1 MTAAR
6 RLSPLGR
13 WALVAAVV
21 LMGAALAV
29 TVWLTHSGVLGASDT
44 LVRGQSD
51 ALQQTVRGALG
62 QLGQRGQ
69 APDDAVLAGLL
80 EELEDD
86 GLRYLALLTPRYDVV
101 AQAGKPAG
109 DASALPALRNDTPQR
124 VGGVVRVLV
133 REPQRRGR
141 GRRRP
146 GDERPSGPLLLLMEF
161 SPQRAEA
168 LRQSA
173 QRTLLIGG
181 LAAGTLLVIALVLVR
196 VFMRRA
202 RQDRELEQAQRLAS
216 LGQLSAVL
224 AHEIRNPLA
233 SLKGNAQLL
242 AQLLP
247 AGDKPRAKA
256 DRVVDEAIRLED
268 LTNDLLAFARTG
280 ELHRREVDPAALLR
294 DVASAAAPEGGPAP
308 AIELDT
314 GAAPRTWS
322 LDPERMRQVLGNL
335 CDNAVKAGAPV
346 RASVSLDGGGRL
358 RFQVRDAGAGIA
370 PDDLPHIFEPFFTKR
385 IQGTGLGLA
394 VAKRVVEL
402 HQGAITAANAPGG
415 GAIFQV
421 TLPPA

>member
-62 QLGQRGQ
+62 QFGQ

-109 DASALPALRNDTPQR
+109 DPSALPGLRNDTPQR

-141 GRRRP
+141 SRRRP
-146 GDERPSGPLLLLMEF
+146 GDDRPSGPLLLLLEF

-168 LRQSA
+168 LRASA

-202 RQDRELEQAQRLAS
+202 RQERELEQAQRLAS

-247 AGDKPRAKA
+247 AGEKPRAKA
-256 DRVVDEAIRLED
+256 DRVVDEAVRLED

-294 DVASAAAPEGGPAP
+294 EVASAAAPEGGPAP
-308 AIELDT
+308 AIELDL

-346 RASVSLDGGGRL
+346 RACVGLESGRL
-358 RFQVRDAGAGIA
+358 RFQIRDSGAGIA

-402 HQGAITAANAPGG
+402 HQGKITAANAPGG